1 MFEINVD
8 SNGYYAE
15 GNDGEL
21 VEVEEIPSVEDVR
34 YLPAYKY
41 AEETKQ
47 FVLNKDKLL
56 EIKQDI
62 EDNTPTALPTIE
74 ERLEAIEGLML
85 DMLNGDA
92 GING

>member
-1 MFEINVD
+1 MFEINID
-8 SNGYYAE
+8 EKGYYAE
-15 GNDGEL
+15 GNDGLL
-21 VEVEEIPSVEDVR
+21 VEVEKIPQVDDIR
-34 YLPAYKY
+34 YLKAYKY
-41 AEETKQ
+41 DKETKQ
-47 FVLNKDKLL
+47 LILDKDKLF

-92 GING
+92 EING